1 MKKGKLEFTSH
12 TANLALMRRFVRRF
26 LRNFPF
32 TQKERAL
39 MVLGIDEACTNV
51 IRYAYEMRDDK
62 RIRLTIE
69 PLRGCLRMRLRDYGE
84 PIYKALN
91 QLGSNRPSYGGRGIF
106 LMRQAFDKVDYFYK
120 PRGTEL
126 VLTKMLET

>member
-1 MKKGKLEFTSH
+1 
-12 TANLALMRRFVRRF
+12 
-26 LRNFPF
+26 
-32 TQKERAL
+32 

-69 PLRGCLRMRLRDYGE
+69 PLRRCVRMRLRDYGE

-106 LMRQAFDKVDYFYK
+106 LMRHAFDKVDYFYK
-120 PRGTEL
+120 PRWTEL

>member
-32 TQKERAL
+32 TQKEQAL

-51 IRYAYEMRDDK
+51 IRYAYEMRDDQT
-62 RIRLTIE
+62 IRLTIE
-69 PLRGCLRMRLRDYGE
+69 PLRGCVRMRLRDYGA

-91 QLGSNRPSYGGRGIF
+91 QLGSTRPKHGGRGIY
-106 LMRQAFDKVDYFYK
+106 LIRHAFDKVDYFYK

-126 VLTKMLET
+126 VLIKNLG

>member
-1 MKKGKLEFTSH
+1 
-12 TANLALMRRFVRRF
+12 
-26 LRNFPF
+26 
-32 TQKERAL
+32 

-69 PLRGCLRMRLRDYGE
+69 PLRRCVRMRLRDYGE

-106 LMRQAFDKVDYFYK
+106 LMRHAFDKVDYFYK